1 MPLIIGAVVGLLVV
15 VWAGVEV
22 GKFVSAHPAETVFA
36 VSSAAVIAVS
46 VIAARIYVSLHD
58 RVPLDQPV
66 RGTVIAAAPERPAI
80 RPAPAPPRPEPPPMP
95 PAAMPPKTGQ
105 KCDGPKC
112 EEILDDDPW
121 DCGGSM
127 PDGHQVSGQFHSK
140 PCMEA
145 WQVMMAER
153 HKAPHS

>member
-80 RPAPAPPRPEPPPMP
+80 RPAPAPRPEP
-95 PAAMPPKTGQ
+95 AAPSAPKVGE
-105 KCDGPKC
+105 KCDRTGC
-112 EEILDDDPW
+112 EIILDDDPW
-121 DCGGSM
+121 HCSGVM
-127 PDGHQVSGQFHSK
+127 PDGHEVSGQFCSK
-140 PCMEA
+140 TCMNA
-145 WQVMMAER
+145 WQNLMIER
-153 HKAPHS
+153 HAAPHAIR

>member
-1 MPLIIGAVVGLLVV
+1 MPLVIGAIAGLLFA
-15 VWAGVEV
+15 VWAGVEIDRLV
-22 GKFVSAHPAETVFA
+22 TEYPVEWIFVSSCV
-36 VSSAAVIAVS
+36 VVIAVS
-46 VIAARIYVSLHD
+46 AAVARHRADSRPVS
-58 RVPLDQPV
+58 LDQPV
-66 RGTVIAAAPERPAI
+66 RGTVIEAAPTRPAI
-80 RPAPAPPRPEPPPMP
+80 RPAVPPRPTVPPLP
-95 PAAMPPKTGQ
+95 PAPLPPKTGQ

-153 HKAPHS
+153 HKAPRS